1 MKAEK
6 STATE
11 GRERVGRS
19 PRRDRRGGSGLVDIR
34 FVSARTRPE
43 RLLAEAYTQKR
54 PFDLRIAVRLTA
66 RCGARRAGIESSFEQ
81 QIPLLDAKARIAK
94 GLASSPDSADWLY
107 FEGRAEMLSRTTDAA
122 ISSLAR
128 ALNVR
133 PDDSAI
139 MADLGAAYALR
150 AQADN
155 RVVDY
160 SAAIEY
166 PDAGA
171 SYQACFSRGGVQPR
185 CLV

>member
-6 STATE
+6 LQ
-11 GRERVGRS
+11 RPKVV
-19 PRRDRRGGSGLVDIR
+19 SGLAVLLAVAGAAGTAWWIY
-34 FVSARTRPE
+34 VSSVRTHPA

-54 PFDLRIAVRLTA
+54 PFDLRIAGAAHSPVRL
-66 RCGARRAGIESSFEQ
+66 ARRGIESSSEQ
-81 QIPLLDAKARIAK
+81 PTPLLDAEARIAK
-94 GLASSPDSADWLY
+94 GLASSPESADWLV
-107 FEGRAEMLSRTTDAA
+107 FQGRAEMLSRTTDAA

-133 PDDSAI
+133 PDNPAI

-166 PDAGA
+166 
-171 SYQACFSRGGVQPR
+171 
-185 CLV
+185 LTL